1 LLTLL
6 AIALTPTVS
15 AAEVVWDGHY
25 RADANA
31 FQTLSLS
38 ADNENSEGL
47 SAIVDHQLQLR
58 PTFAI
63 SQNVAFHTQVDILSG
78 TAWGAAADAYSNSQ
92 GDSIPTVFADG
103 VDTSATNMRLTR
115 AWADVYTDYGR
126 LRLGRMPL
134 EWGAGI
140 LLNPGTSPDS
150 EYGDTSDRIQFTS
163 LVGSVYLVA
172 ALDIVDE
179 GFYGVSDDFQIANAA
194 IAYQT
199 ETIGI
204 GLLNRYRFQP
214 SSNFSSYTGDLWAK
228 ANLGTISAEM
238 ELALHMGGGDLSTG
252 ENDISVFAW
261 GGVLNLSTVVSQY
274 VVGLEV
280 GVATGDEN
288 PSDSELTTFTF
299 DRDYNRAFLM
309 FEEPMPVLAASV
321 VNEANGGRDYDAVRM
336 GEGISNAQY
345 LRPYIGFAPFDGIA
359 IEASAFMARADMLPD
374 TELER
379 SYGSEY
385 DLTVSWTPY
394 DKFTLTGT
402 GAVLTPGGYFSS
414 FEHDDLGGGF
424 GDTTYG
430 GRLMATVDF

>member
-1 LLTLL
+1 MLTLL

-58 PTFAI
+58 PSFAI

-78 TAWGAAADAYSNSQ
+78 TAWGAAADAYSNSH

-194 IAYQT
+194 LAYQT

-252 ENDISVFAW
+252 ENDISVFA
-261 GGVLNLSTVVSQY
+261 LS
-274 VVGLEV
+274 L
-280 GVATGDEN
+280 
-288 PSDSELTTFTF
+288 
-299 DRDYNRAFLM
+299 
-309 FEEPMPVLAASV
+309 
-321 VNEANGGRDYDAVRM
+321 
-336 GEGISNAQY
+336 IH
-345 LRPYIGFAPFDGIA
+345 I
-359 IEASAFMARADMLPD
+359 
-374 TELER
+374 
-379 SYGSEY
+379 
-385 DLTVSWTPY
+385 
-394 DKFTLTGT
+394 
-402 GAVLTPGGYFSS
+402 
-414 FEHDDLGGGF
+414 
-424 GDTTYG
+424 
-430 GRLMATVDF
+430 